1 MAAIWEDQQVCSLK
15 QGTHRKARRRLL
27 MKSMRLD
34 PRDCSMLE
42 LHDVEAL
49 FYSWTL
55 TPATFIRSR
64 HGDWSEY
71 IVLEDYCMEV

>member
-1 MAAIWEDQQVCSLK
+1 
-15 QGTHRKARRRLL
+15 

-34 PRDCSMLE
+34 PRDCSTLE